1 MYFQMN
7 VWVTIL
13 IDVSAR
19 YKEWTVDVKD
29 SGGLWMRKLRLVFR
43 WDYFP
48 LQTLMEGTTRVAAR
62 VIVWLVLWLQFP
74 SSEAIKNKR
83 DLLRSAH
90 LQHNIQ
96 EMTMQT
102 LRKNMQMRDTL
113 LHV

>member
-1 MYFQMN
+1 MK
-7 VWVTIL
+7 IL
-13 IDVSAR
+13 RFVS
-19 YKEWTVDVKD
+19 
-29 SGGLWMRKLRLVFR
+29 R

-62 VIVWLVLWLQFP
+62 VIMWLVLWLQFP

-83 DLLRSAH
+83 DLLRSVH
-90 LQHNIQ
+90 LQHNVQ

-102 LRKNMQMRDTL
+102 LRKNIQMRDTL